1 MSTENNSDLLF
12 KNSVKILTDL
22 ISFKTISGE
31 DNTALID
38 YCDDILKKLGATSF
52 RTYDDEKKRVN
63 LFATLKAKSS
73 NNKKPIILSG
83 HTDVVPV
90 SKGWS
95 SDPFTATIKDDKL
108 YGRGSC
114 DMKGFI
120 ACTLAYAPIY
130 SKSNLDR
137 DIHFSFTFDEET
149 ACIGAPILIEELKRR
164 NIKDGICI
172 VGEPTN
178 MKIIDAHKGCY
189 EYTTHFRGLAGHSS
203 APHKGVSAV
212 EYASKYVNKLMEL
225 RERLKE
231 REPKDSIFDPP
242 HSTLSIGGIFGGI
255 AHNVIADKCHV
266 NWETRPVVKE
276 DGVFLNQEIDKY
288 VNEVLLPDMKKI
300 FPNASI
306 EKNIIGEIIGFDR
319 KSKSDACELISSL
332 TGDNSRQVVS
342 FGTEAGLFQE
352 IGISTV
358 VCGPGSIEQ
367 AHKIDEFIILDELKK
382 RVKKDSIF
390 DPPHSTL
397 SIGGI
402 KGGIAHNVIADK
414 CSVEWETRPVVKD
427 DGEFVTKEID
437 KYANEVL
444 LPEMKKVFPDSYIKK
459 EVIGEVVGFNRLD
472 DSEACEFVSNITG
485 DNSREVV
492 SFGTEAG
499 LFQELGISTVVC
511 GPGSIEQ
518 AHKIDEFIELNEMK
532 KCLKFLEGVKDK
544 SVN

>member
-1 MSTENNSDLLF
+1 MKNMSTENNLDLLF
-12 KNSVKILTDL
+12 NNSIKILTDL

-63 LFATLKAKSS
+63 LFATLKTKSP
-73 NNKKPIILSG
+73 NKKKPIILSG

-95 SDPFTATIKDDKL
+95 SDPFTATIREDKL

-120 ACTLAYAPIY
+120 ACALAYAPIY

-164 NIKDGICI
+164 KIKDGICI

-178 MKIIDAHKGCY
+178 MKIIDSHKGCY
-189 EYTTHFRGLAGHSS
+189 EYTTYFRGLAGHSS

-212 EYASKYVNKLMEL
+212 EYASRYVNKLIEL
-225 RERLKE
+225 REKLKE

-242 HSTLSIGGIFGGI
+242 YSTLSIGGVFGGI
-255 AHNVIADKCHV
+255 AHNVIADKCHI
-266 NWETRPVVKE
+266 NWETRPVVKQ

-288 VNEVLLPDMKKI
+288 ANEILLPEMKKI
-300 FPNASI
+300 FQNASI
-306 EKNIIGEIIGFDR
+306 EKKIIGEIIGFDR

-367 AHKIDEFIILDELKK
+367 AHKIDEYIVLDELKK
-382 RVKKDSIF
+382 C
-390 DPPHSTL
+390 L
-397 SIGGI
+397 QLLEGI
-402 KGGIAHNVIADK
+402 NQK
-414 CSVEWETRPVVKD
+414 
-427 DGEFVTKEID
+427 
-437 KYANEVL
+437 
-444 LPEMKKVFPDSYIKK
+444 
-459 EVIGEVVGFNRLD
+459 
-472 DSEACEFVSNITG
+472 
-485 DNSREVV
+485 
-492 SFGTEAG
+492 
-499 LFQELGISTVVC
+499 STV
-511 GPGSIEQ
+511 
-518 AHKIDEFIELNEMK
+518 N
-532 KCLKFLEGVKDK
+532 
-544 SVN
+544 

>member
-1 MSTENNSDLLF
+1 MSTENNSENLYT
-12 KNSVKILTDL
+12 NSVKILTDL
-22 ISFKTISGE
+22 IGFKTISGE
-31 DNTALID
+31 DNSALID
-38 YCDDILKKLGATSF
+38 YCDEILKQLGATSF

-63 LFATLKAKSS
+63 LFATLKAKNS

-95 SDPFTATIKDDKL
+95 SDPFTATIKGDKL

-120 ACTLAYAPIY
+120 ACALAYAPIY
-130 SKSNLDR
+130 SKSDLDR

-149 ACIGAPILIEELKRR
+149 ACQGAPILIEELKKRD
-164 NIKDGICI
+164 IKDGICI
-172 VGEPTN
+172 IGEPTN

-189 EYTTHFRGLAGHSS
+189 EYTTYFKGLAGHSS

-212 EYASKYVNKLMEL
+212 EYASRYVNKLIEL
-225 RERLKE
+225 REKLKE
-231 REPKDSIFDPP
+231 RTPKDSIFDPP

-276 DGVFLNQEIDKY
+276 DAVFLNQELDKY
-288 VNEVLLPDMKKI
+288 ANEVLLPEMKKI

-306 EKNIIGEIIGFDR
+306 EKDIIGEIVGFDR
-319 KSKSDACELISSL
+319 EEKSDACELISNL

-367 AHKIDEFIILDELKK
+367 AHKIDEFIVLDELKK
-382 RVKKDSIF
+382 CLDLL
-390 DPPHSTL
+390 D
-397 SIGGI
+397 GI
-402 KGGIAHNVIADK
+402 KN
-414 CSVEWETRPVVKD
+414 
-427 DGEFVTKEID
+427 
-437 KYANEVL
+437 
-444 LPEMKKVFPDSYIKK
+444 
-459 EVIGEVVGFNRLD
+459 
-472 DSEACEFVSNITG
+472 
-485 DNSREVV
+485 NS
-492 SFGTEAG
+492 
-499 LFQELGISTVVC
+499 I
-511 GPGSIEQ
+511 P
-518 AHKIDEFIELNEMK
+518 N
-532 KCLKFLEGVKDK
+532 
-544 SVN
+544 

>member
-1 MSTENNSDLLF
+1 MSTENNSELLF
-12 KNSVKILTDL
+12 DNSVKILTDL
-22 ISFKTISGE
+22 IGFKTISGE
-31 DNTALID
+31 DNTSLID

-95 SDPFTATIKDDKL
+95 SDPFTATVKGDKL

-120 ACTLAYAPIY
+120 ACALAYAPIF

-149 ACIGAPILIEELKRR
+149 ACQGAPILIEELKKRD
-164 NIKDGICI
+164 IKDGICI
-172 VGEPTN
+172 IGEPTN

-189 EYTTHFRGLAGHSS
+189 EYTTYFKGLAGHSS

-212 EYASKYVNKLMEL
+212 EYASRYVNKLIEL
-225 RERLKE
+225 REKLKE
-231 REPKDSIFDPP
+231 RTPKDSIFDPP
-242 HSTLSIGGIFGGI
+242 HSTLSIGGVFGGI

-276 DGVFLNQEIDKY
+276 DGIFLNQEIDRY
-288 VNEVLLPDMKKI
+288 ADEVLLPDMKRI

-306 EKNIIGEIIGFDR
+306 EKNIIGEIVGFDR
-319 KSKSDACELISSL
+319 EDKSDACELISSL

-367 AHKIDEFIILDELKK
+367 AHKIDEFIVLDELKK
-382 RVKKDSIF
+382 CLDLL
-390 DPPHSTL
+390 D
-397 SIGGI
+397 GI
-402 KGGIAHNVIADK
+402 KK
-414 CSVEWETRPVVKD
+414 
-427 DGEFVTKEID
+427 
-437 KYANEVL
+437 
-444 LPEMKKVFPDSYIKK
+444 
-459 EVIGEVVGFNRLD
+459 
-472 DSEACEFVSNITG
+472 
-485 DNSREVV
+485 NS
-492 SFGTEAG
+492 
-499 LFQELGISTVVC
+499 I
-511 GPGSIEQ
+511 P
-518 AHKIDEFIELNEMK
+518 N
-532 KCLKFLEGVKDK
+532 
-544 SVN
+544 

>member
-1 MSTENNSDLLF
+1 MKNMSTENNSELLYN
-12 KNSVKILTDL
+12 NSIKILTDL
-22 ISFKTISGE
+22 IGFKTISGE

-63 LFATLKAKSS
+63 LFATLEAKNS

-95 SDPFTATIKDDKL
+95 SDPFTATIRENKL

-120 ACTLAYAPIY
+120 ACALAYAPIY

-149 ACIGAPILIEELKRR
+149 ACIGAPILIEELKKR
-164 NIKDGICI
+164 NIRDGICI

-189 EYTTHFRGLAGHSS
+189 EYTTYFKGLAGHSS

-212 EYASKYVNKLMEL
+212 EYASRYVNKLIEL
-225 RERLKE
+225 RKKLKE

-242 HSTLSIGGIFGGI
+242 HSTLSIGGVFGGI

-276 DGVFLNQEIDKY
+276 DGVFLNQEIDKFA
-288 VNEVLLPDMKKI
+288 NEVLLPDMKKV
-300 FPNASI
+300 FSDASI
-306 EKNIIGEIIGFDR
+306 EKKIIGEIIGFDR
-319 KSKSDACELISSL
+319 ENKSDACEFISSL

-342 FGTEAGLFQE
+342 FGTEAGLYQE

-367 AHKIDEFIILDELKK
+367 AHKIDEFIVLDELKK
-382 RVKKDSIF
+382 CINLLD
-390 DPPHSTL
+390 
-397 SIGGI
+397 GI
-402 KGGIAHNVIADK
+402 KNK
-414 CSVEWETRPVVKD
+414 S
-427 DGEFVTKEID
+427 
-437 KYANEVL
+437 
-444 LPEMKKVFPDSYIKK
+444 
-459 EVIGEVVGFNRLD
+459 
-472 DSEACEFVSNITG
+472 IT
-485 DNSREVV
+485 N
-492 SFGTEAG
+492 
-499 LFQELGISTVVC
+499 
-511 GPGSIEQ
+511 
-518 AHKIDEFIELNEMK
+518 
-532 KCLKFLEGVKDK
+532 
-544 SVN
+544 

>member
-1 MSTENNSDLLF
+1 MSIKNNSNLLF
-12 KNSVKILTDL
+12 NNSVRILTDL
-22 ISFKTISGE
+22 IGFKTISGE
-31 DNTALID
+31 DNSSLID

-63 LFATLKAKSS
+63 LFSTLKAKNS
-73 NNKKPIILSG
+73 NSKKPIILSG

-95 SDPFTATIKDDKL
+95 TDPFTATVKENKL

-120 ACTLAYAPIY
+120 ACALAFAPIY

-149 ACIGAPILIEELKRR
+149 ACQGAPILIEELKKR

-172 VGEPTN
+172 IGEPTN

-189 EYTTHFRGLAGHSS
+189 EYTTYFKGLAGHSS

-212 EYASKYVNKLMEL
+212 EYASRYVNKLINL
-225 RERLKE
+225 REKLRD
-231 REPKDSIFDPP
+231 RAPKDSIFDPP

-266 NWETRPVVKE
+266 NWETRPVLKE
-276 DGVFLNQEIDKY
+276 DGIFLNQEIDKFA
-288 VNEVLLPDMKKI
+288 NETLLPDMKKV
-300 FPNASI
+300 FVHASI
-306 EKNIIGEIIGFDR
+306 EKDIIGEIVGFDR
-319 KSKSDACELISSL
+319 KNKSEACELISSL

-367 AHKIDEFIILDELKK
+367 AHKIDEFIVLDELKK
-382 RVKKDSIF
+382 C
-390 DPPHSTL
+390 L
-397 SIGGI
+397 SLLDGI
-402 KGGIAHNVIADK
+402 KNN
-414 CSVEWETRPVVKD
+414 S
-427 DGEFVTKEID
+427 
-437 KYANEVL
+437 
-444 LPEMKKVFPDSYIKK
+444 
-459 EVIGEVVGFNRLD
+459 
-472 DSEACEFVSNITG
+472 IT
-485 DNSREVV
+485 N
-492 SFGTEAG
+492 
-499 LFQELGISTVVC
+499 
-511 GPGSIEQ
+511 
-518 AHKIDEFIELNEMK
+518 
-532 KCLKFLEGVKDK
+532 
-544 SVN
+544 